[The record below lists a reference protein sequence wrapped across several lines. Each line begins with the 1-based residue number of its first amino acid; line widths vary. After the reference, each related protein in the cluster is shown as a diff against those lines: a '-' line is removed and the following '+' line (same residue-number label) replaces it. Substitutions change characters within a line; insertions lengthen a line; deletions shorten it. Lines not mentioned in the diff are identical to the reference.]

1 MSKRRLAE
9 TEALVHCIFTYV
21 LSDGPSVGLSH
32 RGLDEVL
39 SPHNLSTAG
48 HFSQFSIL
56 PTQSLHLSDP
66 LLNLK
71 NDKNPTSR

>member
-1 MSKRRLAE
+1 MSKSRLAE
-9 TEALVHCIFTYV
+9 TEALAHFMFTYV
-21 LSDGPSVGLSH
+21 LSDCPSVGLSH

-39 SPHNLSTAG
+39 SPHNLSTTG
-48 HFSQFSIL
+48 HFSHFLIL

-71 NDKNPTSR
+71 NDKNPTS